1 MSPGRAVSRAG
12 SGARTAG
19 GGGAGAAPAG
29 RWARGIAVGMVAAM
43 VVAVASYAPNGGAA
57 EKAFVIP
64 PPAVDLA
71 DVPAASGAAATAPAT
86 AAPADGHQF
95 AVFAGGCFWG
105 VQAVFQHTRG
115 VLQAVSGYAGGTAD
129 TARYD
134 LVSHGATDHAEA
146 VLVTFDPAQVTYGQL
161 LHVFFS
167 VVHDPTQLDRQGPD
181 VGRHYR
187 SALFPADEAQKAVA
201 ARYIE
206 QLDAAR
212 AFPGGRIVTR
222 LEPRAGFFPAEDYHQ
237 DYATRH
243 PDQPYIATFDLPKIA
258 HLEKL
263 FPERFR
269 REPSLVDPRNA
280 RPRP

>member
-1 MSPGRAVSRAG
+1 MPL
-12 SGARTAG
+12 
-19 GGGAGAAPAG
+19 PAG
-29 RWARGIAVGMVAAM
+29 WWIRGAAVGMVATL
-43 VVAVASYAPNGGAA
+43 VVAAAVYAPIGVTA

-64 PPAVDLA
+64 RPAVDLA
-71 DVPAASGAAATAPAT
+71 DVPAGNATAAKVPAVT
-86 AAPADGHQF
+86 APADGQQF

-115 VLQAVSGYAGGTAD
+115 VRQAVSGYAGGTAD

-134 LVSHGATDHAEA
+134 LVSYGTTDHAEA

-161 LHVFFS
+161 LQVFFS
-167 VVHDPTQLDRQGPD
+167 VIHDPTQLDRQGPD
-181 VGRHYR
+181 TGRQYR
-187 SALFPADEAQKAVA
+187 SALFPADDAQKAVA

-212 AFPGGRIVTR
+212 VYPGRIVTR
-222 LEPRAGFFPAEDYHQ
+222 LEPLSGFYPAEAYHQ
-237 DYATRH
+237 DYATLH

-269 REPSLVDPRNA
+269 KEPSLVDSANA